1 MKKRK
6 IKGYCKKKMKF
17 ISGYYLMF
25 DDTELFEDDI

>member
-17 ISGYYLMF
+17 RSGITIIF
-25 DDTELFEDDI
+25 DDTELFEDD

>member
-17 ISGYYLMF
+17 KDWIMVLF
-25 DDTELFEDDI
+25 DDTELFEEN

>member
-17 ISGYYLMF
+17 LRGIFALF